1 MTEHNHSGGN
11 GVDPIKAGI
20 LGRCP
25 NCGEGK
31 LFNGFLKVAKSCHVC
46 GQDYSFADSGDGPV
60 VFVILIIGFIV
71 LGLALWLETSFE
83 PPLWLHLIISIP
95 LAIILSLVLVRWLKG
110 VLITLQFK
118 HKAASGQLD
127 DKHTD
132 NGQ

>member
-1 MTEHNHSGGN
+1 MTKNYHSSGN

-31 LFNGFLKVAKSCHVC
+31 LFNGFLKLAQSCHVC
-46 GQDYSFADSGDGPV
+46 GQDYAFADSGDGPV

-71 LGLALWLETSFE
+71 LGLALWLETNFQ
-83 PPLWLHLIISIP
+83 PALWVHLIISIP

-127 DKHTD
+127 D
-132 NGQ
+132 GQANSEQ

>member
-1 MTEHNHSGGN
+1 MTEHNHSAAK
-11 GVDPIKAGI
+11 GVEPIRAGI

-31 LFNGFLKVAKSCHVC
+31 LFSGFLKVAKSCHVC

-71 LGLALWLETSFE
+71 LGLALWLETNFQ
-83 PPLWLHLIISIP
+83 PALWVHLIISIP
-95 LAIILSLVLVRWLKG
+95 LAIILSLVLVRMLKG

-118 HKAASGQLD
+118 HKAASGRID
-127 DKHTD
+127 DGK
-132 NGQ
+132 